1 MTYIKFNA
9 VDDAQAYDNACAY
22 ANEVG
27 ILNAVVLTDA
37 SEVFSTRAHLSNG
50 KVYFESDLTPDS
62 KRGKVVAWTLED
74 EPTLVA
80 EPVDPIQQILDWFKT
95 AKPNPTEKDKA
106 TQLGAHFEEVAEM
119 MMALDM
125 YRETVE
131 NISQDCYQSED
142 IYRTSQGYVLTF
154 PEDWKLQALDACGD
168 QIVTAVGFCYMMGW
182 DIRGA
187 LAEIIRSNNSKFVD
201 GKAIK
206 NEHGKIMKGENY
218 TPPNLKAFLNDGAN
232 R

>member
-1 MTYIKFNA
+1 MPYIKFND
-9 VDDAQAYDNACAY
+9 VNDAQAYENACAY
-22 ANEVG
+22 ADEFG
-27 ILNAVVLTDA
+27 LLPVVVMTDTGK
-37 SEVFSTRAHLSNG
+37 VFSTMAQLSQG
-50 KVYFESDLTPDS
+50 GIHFESDSFNDS
-62 KRGKVVAWTLED
+62 KWGKVVAWALED
-74 EPTLVA
+74 NPVLVA

-119 MMALDM
+119 MMALDAN
-125 YRETVE
+125 YEAVQRV
-131 NISQDCYQSED
+131 SQDCYKSED
-142 IYRTSQGYVLTF
+142 VFHNSYGDELTF
-154 PEDWKLQALDACGD
+154 PVDWVEQLLDACGD

-206 NEHGKIMKGENY
+206 NENGKIMKGENY
-218 TPPNLKAFLNDGAN
+218 TPPNLKEFLN
-232 R
+232 

>member
-1 MTYIKFNA
+1 MPYIKFND
-9 VDDAQAYDNACAY
+9 VNDAQAYENARAY
-22 ANEVG
+22 GDEIGLLPV
-27 ILNAVVLTDA
+27 VVLTDTGK
-37 SEVFSTRAHLSNG
+37 VFSTMAQLYQG
-50 KVYFESDLTPDS
+50 EAYFESDYFSDT
-62 KRGKVVAWTLED
+62 KFGKVVAWTLED
-74 EPTLVA
+74 NPTLVD

-106 TQLGAHFEEVAEM
+106 TQLGAHFEEVGEM
-119 MMALDM
+119 MMALDAN
-125 YRETVE
+125 YEAVQRV
-131 NISQDCYQSED
+131 SQDCYKSED
-142 IYRTSQGYVLTF
+142 VFHNSYGDELTF
-154 PEDWKLQALDACGD
+154 PADWKEQLLDACGD

-218 TPPNLKAFLNDGAN
+218 TPPNLKAFLNDGE
-232 R
+232 